1 MAQDLLN
8 EALAIIKNAEIAGKH
23 ECSTPASELIKNVLL
38 VMQKNGY
45 LGNFELMDDK
55 KTGKFRVEL
64 IMKIN
69 NCGVISPRHSIGIKN
84 VEKFEVSHLPAK
96 DFGILIM
103 STNKGVMDH
112 KEAKSLKLGGK
123 LISFVY

>member
-8 EALAIIKNAEIAGKH
+8 EALTIIKNAETAGKH
-23 ECSTPASELIKNVLL
+23 ECSTPASELIKNVFLI
-38 VMQKNGY
+38 MQKNGY
-45 LGNFELMDDK
+45 LGNFELVDDK
-55 KTGKFRVEL
+55 KTGKFKVEL

-69 NCGVISPRHSIGIKN
+69 NCGVISPRHSIGVKN
-84 VEKFEVSHLPAK
+84 VEKSEVNYLPAK

-103 STNKGVMDH
+103 STNRGVMDH

-123 LISFVY
+123 LISFAY